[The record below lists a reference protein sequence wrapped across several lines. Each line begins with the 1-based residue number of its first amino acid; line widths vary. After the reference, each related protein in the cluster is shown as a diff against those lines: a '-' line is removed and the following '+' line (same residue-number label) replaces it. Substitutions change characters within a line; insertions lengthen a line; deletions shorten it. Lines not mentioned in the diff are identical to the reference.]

1 MTQQIAATGK
11 SPMPYHAAMT
21 PAISETMPETVSDS
35 YEEEMIDTLPGELET
50 DGFEETGYYA
60 AVRV

>member
-21 PAISETMPETVSDS
+21 PAISDTMPEAGVIVVCIISGKVITASVT
-35 YEEEMIDTLPGELET
+35 YGI
-50 DGFEETGYYA
+50 
-60 AVRV
+60 